1 MTITAIFSYGVV
13 PALLLFFLLA
23 VISLL
28 YFVLRKEEK
37 TITGLK
43 DERYEAGNP
52 PKYKA
57 RVRVGFQYLGFFILF
72 ASFESVVVTFLLL
85 SLSSG
90 AYINKLAEFF
100 LSIVLVSVP
109 ILLYSIKEAEKVEN
123 WVWDEE

>member
-13 PALLLFFLLA
+13 PALLLFFLLT

-109 ILLYSIKEAEKVEN
+109 ILLYGIKEAEKVEN